1 MNDNLTEKELHKI
14 IERRSTG
21 KTSFGEFL
29 DELSN
34 SGVTEY
40 DIDVA
45 TGEATYK
52 GEHSELKTAP
62 QVDLVISKD
71 FDRDQALQVIGNMTI
86 PFLDFLRE
94 IANAGIKTYNVKISE
109 KKAIY
114 EGINGEQIVE
124 QLQH

>member
-1 MNDNLTEKELHKI
+1 MNDKLTEKELHRI

-21 KTSFGEFL
+21 KTSFAEFL

-34 SGVTEY
+34 SGITEY

-52 GEHSELKTAP
+52 GEHSKLKTAP
-62 QVDLVISKD
+62 QVDFVISND

-94 IANAGIKTYNVKISE
+94 IANAGIKTNTVNINE

-114 EGINGEQIVE
+114 DAINGEQIVE
-124 QLQH
+124 QLRT

>member
-1 MNDNLTEKELHKI
+1 MNDDLTEKELHKI

-21 KTSFGEFL
+21 KTSFAEFL
-29 DELSN
+29 DELST
-34 SGVTEY
+34 SGITEY

-52 GEHSELKTAP
+52 SEHAELKTDP
-62 QVDLVISKD
+62 QVDFVISKD
-71 FDRDQALQVIGNMTI
+71 FDRNEALEIIGNMSL

-94 IANAGIKTYNVKISE
+94 IANTGIKTYHVKISE

-114 EGINGEQIVE
+114 VGMNGEQIVE
-124 QLQH
+124 QLRL

>member
-21 KTSFGEFL
+21 KTSYAEFL
-29 DELSN
+29 DELFN
-34 SGVTEY
+34 SGITEY

-52 GEHSELKTAP
+52 GPHSEIKTAP
-62 QVDLVISKD
+62 QVDFVISKD
-71 FDRDQALQVIGNMTI
+71 FDRNEALEIIGNMSL

-94 IANAGIKTYNVKISE
+94 LANAGIKTYTVNINE

-124 QLQH
+124 QLRT